1 MSFFFK
7 KNGTAGEN
15 TQKVAY
21 TQFDKLHNLQAL
33 NITAVKAKRDSPI
46 NKIYCSVLDT
56 A

>member
-1 MSFFFK
+1 MSFFLK
-7 KNGTAGEN
+7 KMAQRG
-15 TQKVAY
+15 KIPKKIAY

-33 NITAVKAKRDSPI
+33 NITAVKAKRDSAI